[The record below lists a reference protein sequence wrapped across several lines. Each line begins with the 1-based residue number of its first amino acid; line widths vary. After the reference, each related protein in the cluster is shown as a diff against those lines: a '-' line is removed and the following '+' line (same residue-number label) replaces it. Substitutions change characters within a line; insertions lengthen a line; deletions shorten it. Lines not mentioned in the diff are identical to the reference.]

1 MKLIERIN
9 CPVCFNLEHKILF
22 KISYKDEKI
31 LKFLNEYYENKMP
44 VHLLKDFDY
53 QLVECNEC
61 KLIFQKYIPDSEFSN
76 KLYDE
81 IISSDASLKK
91 KLDMTKKLN

>member
-1 MKLIERIN
+1 
-9 CPVCFNLEHKILF
+9 
-22 KISYKDEKI
+22 
-31 LKFLNEYYENKMP
+31 MP

-91 KLDMTKKLN
+91 N